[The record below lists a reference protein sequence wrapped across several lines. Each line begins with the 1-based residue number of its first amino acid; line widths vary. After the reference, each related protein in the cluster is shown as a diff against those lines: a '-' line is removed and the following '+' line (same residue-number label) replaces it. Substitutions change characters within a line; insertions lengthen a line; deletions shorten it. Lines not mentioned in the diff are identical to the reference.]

1 VKEVDS
7 IGGQKIRSN
16 NRCWIAKHFSAE
28 MNRSS
33 ACFVGTSS
41 HRAFSKNKQ
50 KNLSMG
56 MMLDGPILKE
66 QNPQYLRPTFRNAV
80 GCDVYDTP
88 PRRVRRPF
96 FVRRMIAW
104 IARALSIH
112 TSDNA

>member
-1 VKEVDS
+1 VNEVDS

-16 NRCWIAKHFSAE
+16 NRCRIAKHFSAE

-56 MMLDGPILKE
+56 MMLDGPVLKE

-80 GCDVYDTP
+80 WCDVYDTP
-88 PRRVRRPF
+88 PRRVRWPF
-96 FVRRMIAW
+96 FVRRTIPW